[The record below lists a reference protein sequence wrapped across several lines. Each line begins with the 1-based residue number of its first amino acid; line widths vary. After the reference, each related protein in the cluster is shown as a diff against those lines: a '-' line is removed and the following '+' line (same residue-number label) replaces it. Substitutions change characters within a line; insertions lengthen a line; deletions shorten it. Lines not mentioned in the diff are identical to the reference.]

1 VSDRILACLGI
12 LGLIAY
18 FLPLLVKVPAP
29 ALIVV
34 LGMTVLMAAFDFVL
48 ELRDHQR
55 DHSDKLTE
63 L

>member
-1 VSDRILACLGI
+1 MADRILACLGI

-18 FLPLLVKVPAP
+18 FLPLVLNVAAP

-34 LGMTVLMAAFDFVL
+34 LGLTVLMAAFDFVL
-48 ELRDHQR
+48 ELRDHER
-55 DHSDKLTE
+55 DNGEKKTE